1 MARRRRYRG
10 TPVPPLHL
18 VLIYSCTSLSV
29 LSGLAYFFAPAGKAE
44 TFAGVLLTL
53 IGFLAGKM
61 SNSFGK
67 PLLPR
72 DLDLD
77 GDGVLDS
84 QQEAE
89 DGAVERAPRRAAP
102 ARGVESQ

>member
-1 MARRRRYRG
+1 MARRRYRG

-18 VLIYSCTSLSV
+18 VLIYSSTGLSI
-29 LSGLAYFFAPAGKAE
+29 LSGLAYFFAPPGKAE

-67 PLLPR
+67 PMVPP
-72 DLDLD
+72 DPVDED
-77 GDGVLDS
+77 GDGVPDLRRARA
-84 QQEAE
+84 QEA
-89 DGAVERAPRRAAP
+89 P
-102 ARGVESQ
+102 